1 MLEKHKIVI
10 FPDGNVQAK
19 DGMPN
24 FQILYKDIKDFEQKD
39 EKKKEKIKTKAVCDF
54 GLPP

>member
-10 FPDGNVQAK
+10 FPDGNIQAK

-24 FQILYKDIKDFEQKD
+24 FQIFYKDIKDFDQKD